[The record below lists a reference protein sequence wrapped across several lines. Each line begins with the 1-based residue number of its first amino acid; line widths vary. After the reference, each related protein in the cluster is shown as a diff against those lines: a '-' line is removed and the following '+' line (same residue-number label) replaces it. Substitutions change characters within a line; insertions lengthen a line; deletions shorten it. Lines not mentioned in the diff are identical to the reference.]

1 MYVVESLQKQWYIGE
16 KLIKIK
22 VPKNVAYIIGKLN
35 ESGYEAFAVG
45 GCVRDAVLG
54 LTPHD
59 WDITTS
65 AKPEEVKAI
74 FNRTIDT
81 GIKHGT
87 VTVMRD
93 HIGYEITTYR
103 IDGEYTDGRHPKEVV
118 FTSNL
123 VEDLKRRDFT
133 INAMAYND
141 EDGIIDEFGGVSD
154 LENHI
159 IRCVG
164 VAEERFN
171 EDALRILRAIRFA
184 AKLDFSIE
192 ENTYAAIKKIA
203 PNLSLIS
210 VERIQSELTK
220 LITSDHPDRIKDIYR
235 QGLSKYIFKESVLG
249 DDEADVV
256 PKDNKYS
263 KEELFERVA
272 NIMGALENSS
282 YLRYAGLLTFE
293 NNPEKVL
300 RNLKMDNKTIKIV
313 SKLVNNR
320 NYGLIADEGK
330 IRRAI
335 VDIGKD
341 IFGEYYLPYRE
352 GLILSKE
359 SDMDIEE
366 LKIIKCLYEKMIVEG
381 QCVSMAD
388 MCIKGNDLKNLG
400 VQDGKMIGEILK
412 YLFNEVIEDSELNDS
427 ETLIRLAK
435 NKIDDLNVCHK

>member
-1 MYVVESLQKQWYIGE
+1 MESLQKQWYIGE

-123 VEDLKRRDFT
+123 IEDLKRRDFT

-249 DDEADVV
+249 DDEADIV

-272 NIMGALENSS
+272 NIMEALENSS

-313 SKLVNNR
+313 SMLVNNR
-320 NYGLIADEGK
+320 NYRLISDEGK

-352 GLILSKE
+352 GLILSQE

-366 LKIIKCLYEKMIVEG
+366 LNKIKCLYKKIIEEG

-412 YLFNEVIEDSELNDS
+412 YLFNEVIEYSELNDS

>member
-123 VEDLKRRDFT
+123 IEDLKRRDFT

-249 DDEADVV
+249 DDEADIV
-256 PKDNKYS
+256 PKDNNYS

-272 NIMGALENSS
+272 NIMEALENSS

-313 SKLVNNR
+313 SMLVNNR
-320 NYGLIADEGK
+320 NYRLISDEGK

-352 GLILSKE
+352 GLILSQE

-366 LKIIKCLYEKMIVEG
+366 LNKIKCLYKKIIEEG

-412 YLFNEVIEDSELNDS
+412 YLFNEVIEYSELNDS

>member
-1 MYVVESLQKQWYIGE
+1 MESLQKQWYIGE

-123 VEDLKRRDFT
+123 IEDLKRRDFT

-249 DDEADVV
+249 DDEADIV
-256 PKDNKYS
+256 PKDNNYS

-272 NIMGALENSS
+272 NIMEALENSS

-313 SKLVNNR
+313 SMLVNNR
-320 NYGLIADEGK
+320 NYRLISDEGK

-352 GLILSKE
+352 GLILSQE

-366 LKIIKCLYEKMIVEG
+366 LNKIKCLYKKIIEEG

-412 YLFNEVIEDSELNDS
+412 YLFNEVIEYSELNDS

>member
-123 VEDLKRRDFT
+123 IEDLKRRDFT

-249 DDEADVV
+249 DDEADIV

-272 NIMGALENSS
+272 NIMEALENSS

-313 SKLVNNR
+313 SMLVNNR
-320 NYGLIADEGK
+320 NYRLISDEGK

-352 GLILSKE
+352 GLILSQE

-366 LKIIKCLYEKMIVEG
+366 LNKIKCLYKKIIEEG

-412 YLFNEVIEDSELNDS
+412 YLFNEVIEYSELNDS